1 MLIEISDL
9 STYQQTGERD
19 DPIPK
24 ETETHTKRR
33 KDKTEKK
40 TREEEKTNLTSR
52 TQTRKLRTFLPNIGV
67 SLSSL
72 DIFLLLGL
80 PFSKQTH
87 HFVLLTIQTR

>member
-33 KDKTEKK
+33 RQNRKK

-72 DIFLLLGL
+72 DLFLLLGL